1 MAYNV
6 RIMGKA
12 EEDLSEIITYIS
24 NTLCN
29 PKAADSLLEEFLE
42 AKTNTENNP
51 YMYPLSNDLVLQAD
65 RYHRFLFKKNY
76 IMLYLLNDDKKEVSI
91 MRIFYAKRDYDN
103 LI

>member
-6 RIMGKA
+6 RIMEKA

-29 PKAADSLLEEFLE
+29 PKAADGLLEEFLE
-42 AKTNTENNP
+42 ATVNIENNP
-51 YMYPLSNDLVLQAD
+51 YMYPLSNDLVLQAGGF
-65 RYHRFLFKKNY
+65 HKFLFKKNY
-76 IMLYLLNDDKKEVSI
+76 IALYLINDDKKEVSI
-91 MRIFYAKRDYDN
+91 MRVFYAKRDYDN